1 MIVAL
6 SAGRDSPPQLRAR
19 LALDEVAQS
28 QLLSGPRPGVGELVI
43 LSTCHR
49 TELYATADGF
59 EAEVVHSVAALLPEL
74 LPTDQHDV
82 RFMQGSEAIEH
93 LFRVACGLDSLV
105 IGEPQVLGQVRR
117 AYNLASEAGAVGPV
131 MHNIFARAIH
141 LGKQVRSETPLGRLG
156 QSIGSIAADYLDIRL
171 GPAAARSGVVV
182 GAGEA
187 ATDAA
192 KVLWKSGAE
201 LAIVSRTIDSART
214 LASLVGGTAHTL
226 EELPDVM
233 ADRDFAVVAILGGP
247 QVTSRDLPRR
257 TPDDPFIILDLS
269 VPQAVVVNDRDDVEL
284 RSLEEIPGPRGPEVT
299 DAVIEAESMVKRE
312 VAELQR
318 WADTRESGPAIQDL
332 RSHAEALVRGE
343 LESGLSSLQLTVEQR
358 ERVEV
363 LTRRIVNKLLHGPTT
378 AMRRSDEST
387 RSSIKKLF
395 GLDG

>member
-6 SAGRDSPPQLRAR
+6 SAGRDSPPRLRAR
-19 LALDEVAQS
+19 LAMDEAAQS

-82 RFMQGSEAIEH
+82 RFIQGSEAIEH

-117 AYNLASEAGAVGPV
+117 AYNLASEAGAAGPV
-131 MHNIFARAIH
+131 MHNIFARAIR

-156 QSIGSIAADYLDIRL
+156 QSIGSIAADYLDLRL
-171 GPAAARSGVVV
+171 RPAAARSGVVV

-201 LAIVSRTIDSART
+201 LAIVSRTIDSAQT

-226 EELPDVM
+226 EELSDVM
-233 ADRDFAVVAILGGP
+233 IDRDFAVVAILGGA
-247 QVTSRDLPRR
+247 QVTSQDLPRR

-269 VPQAVVVNDRDDVEL
+269 VPQAVVVHDRDDVEL
-284 RSLEEIPGPRGPEVT
+284 RSLEEIPGPRGPEIT
-299 DAVIEAESMVKRE
+299 DAVIEAEAMVKRE
-312 VAELQR
+312 VAELQK

-343 LESGLSSLQLTVEQR
+343 LENGLSGLQLTVEQR
-358 ERVEV
+358 ERVEI

-387 RSSIKKLF
+387 RTSIKKLF